1 MDLRSN
7 DPLWPIKNALSHSY
21 PSLRADISSEIVI
34 IGCGIT
40 GALMAYQLLKEGRKV
55 IMLDKRDVANG
66 SSAASTGMLQYE
78 IDTPLH
84 ELIEQRGLSSAVS
97 SYKNC
102 EKAITDLKKITE
114 EIKSDCGFEFKKSIY
129 FCSSKREIDFLKK
142 EFECREAHG
151 FKVKWIKKEEIEKLG
166 LKAYAA
172 IESESGAIIDA
183 YKFTQDMLAHCSKNG
198 VRIFDRTEV
207 SSIKENNDKL
217 TITTTGNF
225 KIEARHIVHCTGY
238 ESTNTLK
245 EKVVNLK
252 STYALA
258 SETFE
263 KVPKPFKTHIFWN
276 TSSPYLYFRITRD
289 NRIVM
294 GGGDVDF
301 KNATKRDALLAKKE
315 RALQK
320 EFTRCF
326 PNIEYIPDYAW
337 AGTFGETDDGLP
349 YFGKPDPA
357 KNEHYILGFGGNGIT
372 FSVMG
377 MEAVVHSINNTPHPF
392 LEYYKFGR

>member
-7 DPLWPIKNALSHSY
+7 EPFWLIKNAMAESY
-21 PSLRADISSEIVI
+21 PSLKSNLSTEIVI

-40 GALMAYQLLKEGRKV
+40 GALMGYRLLKEGKKV
-55 IMLDKRDVANG
+55 ILLDKRDIANG

-78 IDTPLH
+78 IDNPLH
-84 ELIEQRGLSSAVS
+84 KLIEQRGLSSAVS
-97 SYKNC
+97 SYQNC
-102 EKAITDLKKITE
+102 EKAIFDLKKITE
-114 EIKSDCGFEFKKSIY
+114 EIKSGCGFQFKKSIY
-129 FCSSKREIDFLKK
+129 FCSSKKEIDFLKK
-142 EFECREAHG
+142 EFECRKAHG
-151 FKVKWIKKEEIEKLG
+151 FKVKWLKEEEIEKLG
-166 LKAYAA
+166 LKAFAA
-172 IESESGAIIDA
+172 IESESGAIIDT
-183 YKFTQDMLAHCSKNG
+183 YKFTQELLAHCSKKG
-198 VRIFDRTEV
+198 AQIFDRTEV
-207 SSIKENNDKL
+207 SSIKENKDKM
-217 TITTTGNF
+217 TITTTENF
-225 KIEARHIVHCTGY
+225 KIEAKHIVHCTGY

-263 KVPKPFKTHIFWN
+263 KVPKPFQNHIFWN

-289 NRIVM
+289 NRIIM

-301 KNATKRDALLAKKE
+301 KNATKRDRLLAKKE
-315 RALQK
+315 KSLLK
-320 EFTRCF
+320 EFKECF
-326 PNIEYIPDYAW
+326 PNIDFRADYDW
-337 AGTFGETDDGLP
+337 AGTFGETEDGLP
-349 YFGKPDPA
+349 YFGKPDPM